1 MSQTLSDPRPAPPAQ
16 PEAPDSAEVEA
27 LLPEAFT
34 CIDRVLKVELL
45 LARDVRPEDLLVQDL
60 QLDSVTLITL
70 VVELENTF
78 RVALREEDAAEVKTV
93 RELALLV
100 ARRTVEA
107 RAGAPDSA
115 AP

>member
-1 MSQTLSDPRPAPPAQ
+1 MSEPLSETPAPQLPPSPAEEALV
-16 PEAPDSAEVEA
+16 PEAVACV
-27 LLPEAFT
+27 
-34 CIDRVLKVELL
+34 DRVLKQELQL
-45 LARDVRPEDLLVQDL
+45 QRAVRPEDRLVDDL

-107 RAGAPDSA
+107 RAAR
-115 AP
+115 

>member
-1 MSQTLSDPRPAPPAQ
+1 M
-16 PEAPDSAEVEA
+16 PEAIA
-27 LLPEAFT
+27 
-34 CIDRVLKVELL
+34 CIDRVLAAELRL
-45 LARDVRPEDLLVQDL
+45 RRSVRAEDLLVEDL

-107 RAGAPDSA
+107 RTAR
-115 AP
+115 

>member
-1 MSQTLSDPRPAPPAQ
+1 MNQ
-16 PEAPDSAEVEA
+16 PLAGALTAAAADAEVEA
-27 LLPEAFT
+27 LLPQAFA
-34 CIDRVLKVELL
+34 CIDQVLKVELQL
-45 LARDVRPEDLLVQDL
+45 KREVRPEDLLVQDL

-107 RAGAPDSA
+107 RGA
-115 AP
+115 APAGDET

>member
-1 MSQTLSDPRPAPPAQ
+1 MSQTLSETPAAAHPRSPS
-16 PEAPDSAEVEA
+16 PEEEA
-27 LLPEAFT
+27 LLPEAVG
-34 CIDRVLKVELL
+34 CIDRVLKLELQL
-45 LARDVRPEDLLVQDL
+45 QREVRPEDRLVDDL

-100 ARRTVEA
+100 ARRKVEA
-107 RAGAPDSA
+107 RAAR
-115 AP
+115 

>member
-1 MSQTLSDPRPAPPAQ
+1 MSQTLSGPPPAPPA
-16 PEAPDSAEVEA
+16 APDGPEVEA
-27 LLPEAFT
+27 LLPEAFG
-34 CIDRVLKVELL
+34 CIDRVLKLELQ

-107 RAGAPDSA
+107 RGAAQGAGAT
-115 AP
+115 

>member
-1 MSQTLSDPRPAPPAQ
+1 MNQPLAGALSAAAAD
-16 PEAPDSAEVEA
+16 AEVEA
-27 LLPEAFT
+27 LLPKAFA
-34 CIDRVLKVELL
+34 CIDQVLKVELQL
-45 LARDVRPEDLLVQDL
+45 EREVRPEDLLVQDL

-107 RAGAPDSA
+107 RGA
-115 AP
+115 APAGVAT

>member
-1 MSQTLSDPRPAPPAQ
+1 MSQGLAEPLPAQ
-16 PEAPDSAEVEA
+16 PAAPDGAEVEA
-27 LLPEAFT
+27 LLPEAFA
-34 CIDRVLKVELL
+34 CIDRVLKVELQL
-45 LARDVRPEDLLVQDL
+45 ERVVRPEDLLVQDL

-78 RVALREEDAAEVKTV
+78 QVALREEDAAEVKTV

-100 ARRTVEA
+100 ARRKVEA
-107 RAGAPDSA
+107 STGALAPA